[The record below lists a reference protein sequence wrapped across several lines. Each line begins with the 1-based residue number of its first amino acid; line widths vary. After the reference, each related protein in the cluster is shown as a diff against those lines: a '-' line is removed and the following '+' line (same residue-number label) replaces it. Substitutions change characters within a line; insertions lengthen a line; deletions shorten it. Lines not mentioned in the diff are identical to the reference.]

1 MDRRTATRLATG
13 SLAAAAVVAAAG
25 CGVGGFGERSASKA
39 APAERTSS
47 PSEVE
52 SIPGLIARGGP
63 SPSVGSFGAN
73 ASPFTEGQVGAD
85 FDPSVS
91 PDGRFVVF
99 ASTRHRETPDLY
111 LKRVGGSVL
120 TQLTDES
127 SSEVM
132 PAISPDGKRVAFVS
146 DRNGSWDLY
155 VMPVTG
161 GRPVQLTRDSS
172 PDLHPSWSPD
182 GTRIVFCRQGRSS
195 GRWELWVVDADNPS
209 VSRYIGEG
217 LLPRW
222 CPVPGTGTNGG
233 DRIVYQ
239 RPRDRDDGAY
249 GVWMMDVAGGEAGAP
264 MHLVSLPDAACIN
277 PSWSPD
283 GRHVVYSVV
292 PTDGASA
299 SGQLWMTDVEGSWR
313 VALTGG
319 PWRDHL
325 PVWASD
331 GRVYFVSDR
340 TGTESIWSVDAGRV
354 LASAAESGAPVA
366 RVGSDD

>member
-1 MDRRTATRLATG
+1 MDRSTKARLATG
-13 SLAAAAVVAAAG
+13 SVAAATIIAAAG
-25 CGVGGFGERSASKA
+25 CSVGGFGQRSSTA
-39 APAERTSS
+39 ALPAEQPTT
-47 PSEVE
+47 PNHAEP
-52 SIPGLIARGGP
+52 IPGLIAQGGP
-63 SPSVGSFGAN
+63 AHGGGSVGAN
-73 ASPFTEGQVGAD
+73 ASPFTDGRVGAD

-99 ASTRHRETPDLY
+99 ASTRHRETPDLF
-111 LKRVGGSVL
+111 LKHVGGSVL

-146 DRNGSWDLY
+146 DRNGAWNLY

-161 GRPVQLTRDSS
+161 GRPVQLTRDAS

-182 GTRIVFCRQGRSS
+182 GTKIVFCRQGRSS

-222 CPVPGTGTNGG
+222 CPVQGTGSGG
-233 DRIVYQ
+233 ADRIVYQ
-239 RPRDRDDGAY
+239 RPRERDDGAY
-249 GVWMMDVAGGEAGAP
+249 GVWMMDFAGGEAGSP

-292 PTDGASA
+292 PTDGAAA
-299 SGQLWMTDVEGSWR
+299 SGQLWMTNVEGSWR

-331 GRVYFVSDR
+331 GRVYFVSNR

-354 LASAAESGAPVA
+354 LASAAASGGPIAQVES
-366 RVGSDD
+366 SD

>member
-1 MDRRTATRLATG
+1 MDRSTKARLATG
-13 SLAAAAVVAAAG
+13 SVAAATIIAAAG
-25 CGVGGFGERSASKA
+25 CSVGGFGQRSSTA
-39 APAERTSS
+39 AIPAEQPTT
-47 PSEVE
+47 PNHAEP
-52 SIPGLIARGGP
+52 IPGLIAQGGP
-63 SPSVGSFGAN
+63 AHGGGSVGAN
-73 ASPFTEGQVGAD
+73 ASPFTDGRVGAD

-99 ASTRHRETPDLY
+99 ASTRHRETPDLF
-111 LKRVGGSVL
+111 LKHVGGSVL

-146 DRNGSWDLY
+146 DRNGAWNLY

-161 GRPVQLTRDSS
+161 GRPVQLTRDAS

-182 GTRIVFCRQGRSS
+182 GTKIVFCRQGRSS

-222 CPVPGTGTNGG
+222 CPVQGTGSGG
-233 DRIVYQ
+233 ADRIVYQ
-239 RPRDRDDGAY
+239 RPRERDDGAY
-249 GVWMMDVAGGEAGAP
+249 GVWMMDFAGGEAGSP

-292 PTDGASA
+292 PTDGAAA
-299 SGQLWMTDVEGSWR
+299 SGQLWMTNVEGSWR

-331 GRVYFVSDR
+331 GRVYFVSNR

-354 LASAAESGAPVA
+354 LASAAASGGPIAQVES
-366 RVGSDD
+366 SD

>member
-1 MDRRTATRLATG
+1 MDRRTATRLAAG
-13 SLAAAAVVAAAG
+13 SVAAAAMVAAAG
-25 CGVGGFGERSASKA
+25 CGGGGFGQPSSTAG
-39 APAERTSS
+39 APAERTTA
-47 PSEVE
+47 PSASEP
-52 SIPGLIARGGP
+52 IPGLIARGGP
-63 SPSVGSFGAN
+63 SQGGGSLGAN
-73 ASPFTEGQVGAD
+73 ASPFTEGQVGSD

-99 ASTRHRETPDLY
+99 ASTRHRETPDLF

-155 VMPVTG
+155 VMPVAG

-217 LLPRW
+217 LLPKW
-222 CPVPGTGTNGG
+222 CPTPGTGVSGA

-239 RPRDRDDGAY
+239 RARERDQGAY
-249 GVWMMDVAGGEAGAP
+249 GVWMMDFAGGEAGSP

-292 PTDGASA
+292 PTDGTTE
-299 SGQLWMTDVEGSWR
+299 SGQLWMTNVEGSWR

-319 PWRDHL
+319 AWRDHL

-331 GRVYFVSDR
+331 GRVYFVSNR

-354 LASAAESGAPVA
+354 LASAAESGAPIA
-366 RVGSDD
+366 QAGSGD

>member
-1 MDRRTATRLATG
+1 MDRSTKARLATG
-13 SLAAAAVVAAAG
+13 SVAAATIIAAAG
-25 CGVGGFGERSASKA
+25 CSVGGFGQRSSTA
-39 APAERTSS
+39 ALPAEQPTT
-47 PSEVE
+47 PNHAEP
-52 SIPGLIARGGP
+52 IPGLIAQVGPAHGGG
-63 SPSVGSFGAN
+63 SVGAN
-73 ASPFTEGQVGAD
+73 ASPFTDGRVGAD

-99 ASTRHRETPDLY
+99 ASTRHRETPDLF
-111 LKRVGGSVL
+111 LKHVGGSVL

-146 DRNGSWDLY
+146 DRNGAWNLY

-161 GRPVQLTRDSS
+161 GRPVQLTRDAS

-182 GTRIVFCRQGRSS
+182 GTKIVFCRQGRSS

-222 CPVPGTGTNGG
+222 CPVQGTGSGG
-233 DRIVYQ
+233 ADRIVYQ
-239 RPRDRDDGAY
+239 RPRERDDGAY
-249 GVWMMDVAGGEAGAP
+249 GVWMMDFAGGEAGSP

-292 PTDGASA
+292 PTDGAAA
-299 SGQLWMTDVEGSWR
+299 SGQLWMTNVEGSWR

-331 GRVYFVSDR
+331 GRVYFVSNR

-354 LASAAESGAPVA
+354 LASAAASGGPIAQVES
-366 RVGSDD
+366 SD